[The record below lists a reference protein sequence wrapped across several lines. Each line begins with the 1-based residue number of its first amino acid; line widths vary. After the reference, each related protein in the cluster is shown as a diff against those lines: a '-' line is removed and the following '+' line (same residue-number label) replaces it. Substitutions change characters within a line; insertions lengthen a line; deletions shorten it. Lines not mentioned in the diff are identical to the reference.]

1 VTAMDTI
8 LVVNAGSSSLKFQVF
23 ATNGTKEL
31 RRLIKGQIEG
41 IGTRPRLRAEDMY
54 QKPLIDQSYAA
65 NEVADLPAAIRAA
78 AAWLR
83 ASHSGD
89 LIAVGH
95 RVVHGGP
102 EYHEPVLVDAEVL
115 ARLERYVPLAPLHQ
129 PNNLAPIR
137 VLLEGQ
143 PDLPQ
148 VACFDTAFHRSHAA
162 LADHFAI
169 PERFYQEG
177 VRRYGFHGL
186 SYEYVAE
193 RLPHVAPKIA
203 MGRVIVAHLGSGAS
217 MCALAGG
224 RSVESTMGFTALE
237 GLPMGTRPGQL
248 DPGVVLYFIREK
260 GMAAAQVEHLL
271 YHECGLKGLSG
282 ISNDVRELQ
291 NSADPRAAFALEY
304 FVYRIGLHAGLLAAA
319 LGGLDAFVFTAGIG
333 ENAAMLR
340 ARIAEKLGWL
350 GAALDP
356 VANTGPQ
363 LLISGAASRVALY
376 VIPTDEEL
384 MIARHTLALLARSGT
399 HAGGAYQNERRP
411 DPDGIASRVTLI
423 HRGTTRRRARI
434 PTQPKTA
441 RTQ

>member
-1 VTAMDTI
+1 MVMGAI

-23 ATNGTKEL
+23 ATNGTNEL
-31 RRLIKGQIEG
+31 RRLIKGEIEG
-41 IGTRPRLRAEDMY
+41 IGTRPRLRAQDMH
-54 QKPLIDQSYAA
+54 QKPLVDHSYAA
-65 NEVADLPAAIRAA
+65 NDVADLPAAIQAA

-102 EYHEPVLVDAEVL
+102 QYQEPVRVDAEVL
-115 ARLERYVPLAPLHQ
+115 HQLEGYVPLAPLHQ

-137 VLLEGQ
+137 LLLERE
-143 PDLPQ
+143 PELPQ
-148 VACFDTAFHRSHAA
+148 VACFDTAFHRRHGA
-162 LADHFAI
+162 LADRFAI
-169 PERFYQEG
+169 PERLYQEG
-177 VRRYGFHGL
+177 VRRFGFHGL

-193 RLPHVAPKIA
+193 RLLQVAPDVA

-224 RSVESTMGFTALE
+224 RSIESTMGFTALD

-248 DPGVVLYFIREK
+248 DPGVVLYLLGER
-260 GMAAAQVEHLL
+260 GMSAAQVQHLL

-282 ISNDVRELQ
+282 ISNDVRELEG
-291 NSADPRAAFALEY
+291 SSDPRAALALDY
-304 FVYRIGLHAGLLAAA
+304 FVYRVGLHAGMLAAA

-333 ENAAMLR
+333 ENSPTLR

-356 VANTGPQ
+356 AANTGRE
-363 LLISGAASRVALY
+363 LLISQPKSRVAVF

-384 MIARHTLALLARSGT
+384 MIARHTLALLAQARVRSLVGEKV
-399 HAGGAYQNERRP
+399 A
-411 DPDGIASRVTLI
+411 
-423 HRGTTRRRARI
+423 
-434 PTQPKTA
+434 
-441 RTQ
+441 